1 MYKII
6 GADGQ
11 AYGPVNA
18 EQIKQW
24 IVEGRA
30 RSETLVQAEGAT
42 EWKPLTAFAELATAA
57 QPPPISPPPPAMGRG
72 YASSVEARAS
82 NKVAA
87 GICGILL
94 GGFGV
99 HKFILGYTGSG
110 LIMLLITLLSIPAG
124 FLTCGIT
131 FLAPWVM
138 CLIGLIEGIIYLT
151 KSDAEFVRTY
161 VDGRKE
167 WF

>member
-11 AYGPVNA
+11 PYGPVNA
-18 EQIKQW
+18 EQIKRW
-24 IVEGRA
+24 MAEGRA
-30 RSETLVQAEGAT
+30 RSETLVQAEGTT
-42 EWKPLTAFAELATAA
+42 EWKPLAAFAELAGGT
-57 QPPPISPPPPAMGRG
+57 PPPISAVPPSFNPVPGNI
-72 YASSVEARAS
+72 SARAA

-99 HKFILGYTGSG
+99 HKFILGYTGAG
-110 LIMLLITLLSIPAG
+110 LIMLLVSL
-124 FLTCGIT
+124 LTC
-131 FLAPWVM
+131 FLAAPIFHI
-138 CLIGLIEGIIYLT
+138 IGLIEGIIYLT
-151 KSDAEFVRTY
+151 KSDEEFVRIY